1 MNEIGKVLIVI
12 GIIIIIMGLLMI
24 AADKFSFIGKLP
36 GDIVI
41 KKSNFVFYFP
51 LATSILLSIILSFV
65 FYFLS
70 KR

>member
-51 LATSILLSIILSFV
+51 LCNINTVKYL
-65 FYFLS
+65 YFMF
-70 KR
+70 